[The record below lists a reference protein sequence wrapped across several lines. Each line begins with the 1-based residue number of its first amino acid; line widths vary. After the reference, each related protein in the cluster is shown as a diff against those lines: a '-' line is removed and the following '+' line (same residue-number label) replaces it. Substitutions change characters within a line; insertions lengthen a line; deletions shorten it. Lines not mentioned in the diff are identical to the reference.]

1 MSDFRFAR
9 QREVPAAE
17 LGFNSVA
24 CSGAV
29 TGTTFDV
36 TGANRMTLYV
46 IFTRAFGTGNL
57 DLTVEAFSPSL
68 NDWVMLNTVA
78 VSSGVQTLSD
88 GTLRK
93 ATGSATCK
101 YEIRLTDLM
110 FRKMRIKSVAV
121 TSATTD
127 TLGISAELGYG
138 A

>member
-9 QREVPAAE
+9 QREVTAAE

-29 TGTTFDV
+29 TSNTFDV

-46 IFTRAFGTGNL
+46 IFTRVAGTGNL

-68 NDWVMLNTVA
+68 NDWVMLNTVS

-93 ATGSATCK
+93 ATASATCK

-110 FRKMRIKSVAV
+110 FRKMRIKSVLV